1 MLPEDTGVW
10 ASSDI
15 PDLANN
21 FDEKP
26 GVPLSGSDGPIPGD
40 FQFSYMDT
48 LLPDYSGV
56 KKQAPSETPDLA
68 SDVNSKPVTPLSG
81 LGGKFPLI

>member
-48 LLPDYSGV
+48 LLPEDSEV
-56 KKQAPSETPDLA
+56 RKQVPSKTPDLA
-68 SDVNSKPVTPLSG
+68 NVFDNKPRQL
-81 LGGKFPLI
+81 